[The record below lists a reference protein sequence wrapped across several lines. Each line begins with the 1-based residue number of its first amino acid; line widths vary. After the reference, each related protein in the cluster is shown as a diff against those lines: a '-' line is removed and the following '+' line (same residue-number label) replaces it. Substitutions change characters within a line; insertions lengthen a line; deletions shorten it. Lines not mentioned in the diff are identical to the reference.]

1 MSYGKRATVFGF
13 APTSGASMD
22 ESAIGWEADMDPNPY
37 VTASSFELTFPDA
50 ILMRNL
56 LPSRPG

>member
-22 ESAIGWEADMDPNPY
+22 ESAIGWEADMDPQPVRY
-37 VTASSFELTFPDA
+37 RVVL
-50 ILMRNL
+50 
-56 LPSRPG
+56 